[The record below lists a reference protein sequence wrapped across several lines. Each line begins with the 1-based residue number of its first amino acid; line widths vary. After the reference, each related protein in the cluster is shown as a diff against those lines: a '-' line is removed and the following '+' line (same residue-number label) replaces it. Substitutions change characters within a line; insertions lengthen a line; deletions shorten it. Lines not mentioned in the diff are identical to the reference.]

1 MFNMQIIYFVIKLNI
16 MSDMPCAL
24 NSNFIVNIGKSNVHV
39 VIFND
44 YKIHSFNII
53 YLVWSYY
60 KAATRLDN

>member
-1 MFNMQIIYFVIKLNI
+1 
-16 MSDMPCAL
+16 MPCAL

-39 VIFND
+39 VIFNY